1 MADKDF
7 MKDLSIDEIL
17 DEVKIMNGE
26 STGNQKIWS
35 LDEIDALLSD
45 VESDGS
51 DTENTEDYSDLYVD
65 ALLEEIKTGYESE
78 DASAEVLPS
87 AVDESLEKSY
97 KEAEKTQSAEES
109 EEDFEEEIKSIIDE
123 YRPHTAET
131 VNISDKRETS
141 GGLGLIEF
149 ARTKGVI
156 EKNEAEIS
164 EEISEVLDEKTQYT
178 EEKPQEIEPLIDSA
192 EADEEPE
199 SEESEDVQK
208 LAEQEKEE
216 LPGQIS
222 IEKTRVFNEVEARA
236 VRDESISHNIG
247 AKKVIRTGEV
257 PKQRGMETDPY
268 RERFLNKPQLNIEKT
283 QEHRELLS
291 KRPPKTVE
299 RHGVVVK
306 RPVDDK
312 TGEDGLSPVPHI
324 IDAADEYDAQQ
335 RLEMETQNGALK
347 SGAVLGAEE
356 QLDNQI
362 VLDGFSDD
370 DEVEIVNEYEEEEK
384 LLKARRDKASKFRL
398 FPNLENVLEEDEQE
412 TEPEADSEQADG
424 DDYGEDE
431 EYGDESDEDTDDADG
446 SEEKRKPE
454 KREAVCVDREFFGPK
469 DSKAVYEIYI
479 DAIKKCRMKI
489 IVSAVILGILLISSV
504 ITSDFGSFA
513 LFADSPAV
521 YSAINILLLFVCAGI
536 NFNAVKESFGR
547 IKKKKADCTVA
558 VTAALAVGLL
568 QSIVSLG
575 YGDLVLSG
583 THIYAAVAVFAVLF
597 INIAELIK
605 TKNDIKNFILLNK
618 EHGKFY
624 AVKAVEDDETA
635 FEIGR
640 GLMIKDPDIRYG
652 AKVGFPYKFVEM
664 SKTADPT
671 ADMFKLVMP
680 VAAIAA
686 VFVGVVSGIVNK
698 NLFAAVSSLAGVFLM
713 AMPAAYV
720 VSAYAQ
726 LSKTNKLLNAEGGMV
741 SGYEAVDNALS
752 ANAVVLDSSD
762 LFKSG
767 GAGFYGIKTFN
778 SMRIDEAI
786 LYTAAVVI
794 DSDGAL
800 SDLFD
805 GIIMSKR
812 EILPAVESLAYEER
826 LGCSGWIYNYRVLVG
841 NRDLLIKHNVEVQS
855 KEEESVFTRDGRKVL
870 YLAVEGKV
878 AAMFVVGYKADE
890 TTAEYLQKLERA
902 GVSILVRTT
911 DANVSEEMVEQYFDL
926 PHNFI
931 KVISPVAGVM
941 FKELR
946 EEEAENEPCRLL
958 YNGKVNAFLR
968 SFTAAFILNDRKRL
982 GLILQY
988 IGIGIGIL
996 VMALLSFLS
1005 GLTQAGVL
1013 RVLLFQTLWSLF
1025 VIFIPRIKKI

>member
-45 VESDGS
+45 VESVSS
-51 DTENTEDYSDLYVD
+51 DTEKTEDYSDLYVD
-65 ALLEEIKTGYESE
+65 ALLEEIKT
-78 DASAEVLPS
+78 DAETKDVSAEFLPS
-87 AVDESLEKSY
+87 AEEENTDKAY
-97 KEAEKTQSAEES
+97 KEAEKIQPAEES

-123 YRPHTAET
+123 YRPHTAEKAD
-131 VNISDKRETS
+131 ISDKREAS

-164 EEISEVLDEKTQYT
+164 EEISKASDKVTEYP

-199 SEESEDVQK
+199 VEEAEDTQ
-208 LAEQEKEE
+208 ESIDQEKED

-247 AKKVIRTGEV
+247 AKKVIKTGEV

-283 QEHRELLS
+283 QEHRELIS

-299 RHGVVVK
+299 KHGVVVK

-312 TGEDGLSPVPHI
+312 TGEDGLSPVPHLV
-324 IDAADEYDAQQ
+324 DAADEYDAQQ
-335 RLEMETQNGALK
+335 RLETENR
-347 SGAVLGAEE
+347 SGAALGAEE

-370 DEVEIVNEYEEEEK
+370 DEVKIVNEYEEEEK

-398 FPNLENVLEEDEQE
+398 FPNLENVIGEDEQE
-412 TEPEADSEQADG
+412 AENEADSEQTDSE
-424 DDYGEDE
+424 DYGEDE
-431 EYGDESDEDTDDADG
+431 EYGGEADEYTDDADG
-446 SEEKRKPE
+446 SEKKRKPE
-454 KREAVCVDREFFGPK
+454 RREAVRVDREFFGPK
-469 DSKAVYEIYI
+469 DSKAVYEIYV
-479 DAIKKCRMKI
+479 DALKKCRMKI

-521 YSAINILLLFVCAGI
+521 YSAINILLLLVCAGI
-536 NFNAVKESFGR
+536 NFNSVKESFGR
-547 IKKKKADCTVA
+547 IKKKKADCAVA

-583 THIYAAVAVFAVLF
+583 THIYAAVAVFAVLL
-597 INIAELIK
+597 INSAELIK
-605 TKNDIKNFILLNK
+605 TKNDINNFVLLNK

-624 AVKAVEDDETA
+624 AVKAVENDETA

-652 AKVGFPYKFVEM
+652 TKVGFPYKFVEM

-680 VAAIAA
+680 VAAVAA

-698 NLFAAVSSLAGVFLM
+698 NLFTAVSSLAGVFLM

-726 LSKTNKLLNAEGGMV
+726 LSKTNKILNAEGGMV
-741 SGYEAVDNALS
+741 SGYEAVDNALA

-762 LFKSG
+762 LFGSG
-767 GAGFYGIKTFN
+767 SVGSYGIKTFN

-805 GIIMSKR
+805 GIILSKR
-812 EILPAVESLAYEER
+812 EILPPVESLAYEER

-841 NRDLLIKHNVEVQS
+841 NRDLLVKHNVEVQS
-855 KEEESVFTRDGRKVL
+855 KEEESVFTSNGRKVL

-958 YNGKVNAFLR
+958 YNGKINAFLR
-968 SFTAAFILNDRKRL
+968 SFTAAFILNDQRRL

-996 VMALLSFLS
+996 VMALLSFMS

>member
-26 STGNQKIWS
+26 STGGQKMWS

-45 VESDGS
+45 VENSGS
-51 DTENTEDYSDLYVD
+51 DAEKTEDYSDLYSDSVP
-65 ALLEEIKTGYESE
+65 EEIKTDDDS
-78 DASAEVLPS
+78 DDVSAEALLN
-87 AVDESLEKSY
+87 D
-97 KEAEKTQSAEES
+97 EAEKTENGYKEDEKIQSAEDS
-109 EEDFEEEIKSIIDE
+109 EEDFEEEIKSLIDE

-131 VNISDKRETS
+131 VNISDKREAS

-156 EKNEAEIS
+156 EENEAEIS
-164 EEISEVLDEKTQYT
+164 KEISGISDEETEYP

-192 EADEEPE
+192 EVDTEPE
-199 SEESEDVQK
+199 SDEAEDAV
-208 LAEQEKEE
+208 EQEKEE

-247 AKKVIRTGEV
+247 AKKVIKTGEV

-268 RERFLNKPQLNIEKT
+268 RERFLNRPQLNIEKT

-312 TGEDGLSPVPHI
+312 TGEDGLSPVPHL

-347 SGAVLGAEE
+347 SNAVLGAEE

-398 FPNLENVLEEDEQE
+398 FPNLENVFEEDEKESE
-412 TEPEADSEQADG
+412 TDSEQTDYE
-424 DDYGEDE
+424 DYGEDE
-431 EYGDESDEDTDDADG
+431 AYDSEADEDIDGADG
-446 SEEKRKPE
+446 SEKKRKPE
-454 KREAVCVDREFFGPK
+454 KREAIRVEREFFGPK
-469 DSKAVYEIYI
+469 DSKAVYEIYV
-479 DAIKKCRMKI
+479 DALKKCRMKI
-489 IVSAVILGILLISSV
+489 IVSAVILGILLVSSV

-521 YSAINILLLFVCAGI
+521 YSAVNILLLFVCAGI
-536 NFNAVKESFGR
+536 NFSAVRESFGR
-547 IKKKKADCTVA
+547 IKKKKADYTVA

-583 THIYAAVAVFAVLF
+583 THIYAAVAVFAVLL
-597 INIAELIK
+597 INFAELIK
-605 TKNDIKNFILLNK
+605 TKNDIHNFILLNK

-624 AVKAVEDDETA
+624 AVKAVEDEEKA

-652 AKVGFPYKFVEM
+652 AKAPFPYKFVEM
-664 SKTADPT
+664 SRTADPT
-671 ADMFKLVMP
+671 ADMFRLVMP
-680 VAAIAA
+680 VAAAAA
-686 VFVGVVSGIVNK
+686 VFVGIVSGIVNK
-698 NLFAAVSSLAGVFLM
+698 NLFTAVSSLAGVFLM
-713 AMPAAYV
+713 AMPSAYV
-720 VSAYAQ
+720 VSVYAQ
-726 LSKTNKLLNAEGGMV
+726 LSKANKILNSEGGMV
-741 SGYEAVDNALS
+741 SGYEAVDNALA

-762 LFKSG
+762 LFRSG
-767 GAGFYGIKTFN
+767 GADFYGIKLFN

-794 DSDGAL
+794 ESNGAL
-800 SDLFD
+800 SDVFD

-855 KEEESVFTRDGRKVL
+855 KEDESIFTRDGRRVV

-931 KVISPVAGVM
+931 KVMSPVAGVM
-941 FKELR
+941 LKELR

-968 SFTAAFILNDRKRL
+968 SFTAAFILNDRRRL

>member
-1 MADKDF
+1 MAYKDF

-17 DEVKIMNGE
+17 DEVRTMNGKN
-26 STGNQKIWS
+26 TDGQKMWS

-45 VESDGS
+45 NGNGGIEPEKESAKTQTG
-51 DTENTEDYSDLYVD
+51 TEAQSS
-65 ALLEEIKTGYESE
+65 SE
-78 DASAEVLPS
+78 
-87 AVDESLEKSY
+87 ESLPEEKENGENYTETRPTEKS
-97 KEAEKTQSAEES
+97 K
-109 EEDFEEEIKSIIDE
+109 EDFDEVVKSIIDE
-123 YRPHTAET
+123 NKPNTAET
-131 VNISDKRETS
+131 VNISDGRKAS

-156 EKNEAEIS
+156 EKSGAEVS
-164 EEISEVLDEKTQYT
+164 EEIGTDTYEGAEPPED
-178 EEKPQEIEPLIDSA
+178 KPQEIEPLISSS
-192 EADEEPE
+192 EAGEGPE
-199 SEESEDVQK
+199 SEESDGARE
-208 LAEQEKEE
+208 AGESEKEE
-216 LPGQIS
+216 IPGQIS

-236 VRDESISHNIG
+236 VRDENISHNIG
-247 AKKVIRTGEV
+247 KKIIKTGEI
-257 PKQRGMETDPY
+257 PNSRGMETDPY
-268 RERFLNKPQLNIEKT
+268 RERFLNKPRLDIEKT

-291 KRPPKTVE
+291 KRPPKTFE

-306 RPVDDK
+306 RPADEK

-335 RLEMETQNGALK
+335 RLETETQNGALK
-347 SGAVLGAEE
+347 SKAVLNAEE

-362 VLDGFSDD
+362 ILDGFSAE
-370 DEVEIVNEYEEEEK
+370 DEVEKVDEYEEEEK

-398 FPNLENVLEEDEQE
+398 FPNLENTFEEDESE
-412 TEPEADSEQADG
+412 KEAEDDGEDYAD
-424 DDYGEDE
+424 DE
-431 EYGDESDEDTDDADG
+431 EYGVEVDEDAGGADA

-454 KREAVCVDREFFGPK
+454 KREEVRVEREFFGPK
-469 DSKAVYEIYI
+469 DSKAVYEIFVGKL
-479 DAIKKCRMKI
+479 KKCRAKSV
-489 IVSAVILGILLISSV
+489 VSAVILGILLLSSV
-504 ITSDFGSFA
+504 IASDFGSFA

-521 YSAINILLLFVCAGI
+521 YSAVNILLLLVCASI
-536 NFNAVKESFGR
+536 NFNAVKESFAR

-558 VTAALAVGLL
+558 VTASLAVGLL
-568 QSIVSLG
+568 QSVVSLG

-583 THIYAAVAVFAVLF
+583 THIYAAVAVFEVLL
-597 INIAELIK
+597 INISELIK
-605 TKNDIKNFILLNK
+605 TENDINNFILLNK

-624 AVKAVEDDETA
+624 AVKAVEDEEAA

-652 AKVGFPYKFVEM
+652 AKVPFPYKFVEM

-686 VFVGVVSGIVNK
+686 VFTGIVSGIVNK
-698 NLFAAVSSLAGVFLM
+698 NLLAAASSLAGVFLM
-713 AMPAAYV
+713 AMPSAYV
-720 VSAYAQ
+720 VSAYYQ
-726 LSKTNKLLNAEGGMV
+726 LLKTNKKLNAQGGMV
-741 SGYEAVDNALS
+741 SGYEAVDNALA

-762 LFKSG
+762 LFRSE
-767 GAGFYGIKTFN
+767 GADFYGIKLFN

-794 DSDGAL
+794 ESNGAL
-800 SDLFD
+800 SDVFD

-841 NRDLLIKHNVEVQS
+841 NRDLLIKHNVKVQS
-855 KEEESVFTRDGRKVL
+855 EEDESVFTRNGRRVV

-878 AAMFVVGYKADE
+878 AAMFVVGYKANE
-890 TTAEYLQKLERA
+890 TTADYLQRLERA

-941 FKELR
+941 FKKLR

-958 YNGKVNAFLR
+958 YNGEINAFLR
-968 SFTAAFILNDRKRL
+968 SFTAAFVLNDRERL

-988 IGIGIGIL
+988 IGIGIGVL

-1013 RVLLFQTLWSLF
+1013 RVLLFQALWSLL

>member
-26 STGNQKIWS
+26 STGNRKIWS

-45 VESDGS
+45 VESVSS
-51 DTENTEDYSDLYVD
+51 DTEKTEDYSDLYVGT
-65 ALLEEIKTGYESE
+65 LLEEIKT
-78 DASAEVLPS
+78 DAETKDVSAEFLPS
-87 AVDESLEKSY
+87 AEEESTDKAY
-97 KEAEKTQSAEES
+97 KEAEKIQPAEES

-131 VNISDKRETS
+131 ADISDKREAS

-156 EKNEAEIS
+156 EKNDSEIS
-164 EEISEVLDEKTQYT
+164 EEISKASDEVTEYY

-192 EADEEPE
+192 EADGEPE
-199 SEESEDVQK
+199 GEESEDTQEDI
-208 LAEQEKEE
+208 EQEKEE

-222 IEKTRVFNEVEARA
+222 IEKTRIFNEVEARA

-247 AKKVIRTGEV
+247 AKKVIKTGEV

-299 RHGVVVK
+299 KHGVVVK

-312 TGEDGLSPVPHI
+312 TGEDGLSPVPHLV
-324 IDAADEYDAQQ
+324 DAADEYDAQQ
-335 RLEMETQNGALK
+335 RLETENQNGA
-347 SGAVLGAEE
+347 ALGAEE

-370 DEVEIVNEYEEEEK
+370 DEVKIVNEYEEEEK

-398 FPNLENVLEEDEQE
+398 FPNLENVLGEDEQE
-412 TEPEADSEQADG
+412 AEDEADSEQADSE
-424 DDYGEDE
+424 DYGEDE
-431 EYGDESDEDTDDADG
+431 EYDSEADEYTDDADG

-454 KREAVCVDREFFGPK
+454 RREAVRVEREFFGPK
-469 DSKAVYEIYI
+469 DSKAVYEIYV
-479 DAIKKCRMKI
+479 DALKKCRMKI

-521 YSAINILLLFVCAGI
+521 YSAINILLLLVCAGI
-536 NFNAVKESFGR
+536 NFNSVKESFGR

-583 THIYAAVAVFAVLF
+583 THIYAAVAVFAVLL
-597 INIAELIK
+597 INSAELIK
-605 TKNDIKNFILLNK
+605 TKNDINNFVLLNK
-618 EHGKFY
+618 EYGKFY
-624 AVKAVEDDETA
+624 AVKSVENEEAA

-652 AKVGFPYKFVEM
+652 TKVGFPYKFVEM

-680 VAAIAA
+680 VAAAAA

-698 NLFAAVSSLAGVFLM
+698 NLFTAVSSLAGVFLM

-720 VSAYAQ
+720 VSAYVQ
-726 LSKTNKLLNAEGGMV
+726 LSKTNKILNAEGGMV
-741 SGYEAVDNALS
+741 SGYEAVDNALT
-752 ANAVVLDSSD
+752 ANAVVLDSAD
-762 LFKSG
+762 LFGSG
-767 GAGFYGIKTFN
+767 GVGSYGIKTFN

-794 DSDGAL
+794 ASDGAL

-805 GIIMSKR
+805 GIILSKR
-812 EILPAVESLAYEER
+812 EILPPVESLAYEER

-841 NRDLLIKHNVEVQS
+841 NRDLLVKHNVEVQS
-855 KEEESVFTRDGRKVL
+855 KEEESVFTSNGRKVL

-911 DANVSEEMVEQYFDL
+911 DANVSEELVEQYFDL

-958 YNGKVNAFLR
+958 YNGKINAFLR
-968 SFTAAFILNDRKRL
+968 SFTAAFILNDQRRL

-996 VMALLSFLS
+996 VMALLSFMS